1 MTHYYHWS
9 AELFFGFWRTYS
21 TLDPKISADGNTTL
35 PFVRRIIFSHLDARH
50 WRDYAHMNEWVVRSS
65 LPSVAMEFIDD
76 WRDRAEL
83 GKPFVFHRVVVADRS
98 AAMISSNFQRYQ
110 RTASVPFALPGSTN
124 WWMPIRN
131 NVVKF
136 AGLKPDVGGGTTS
149 TPVITYISRQNW
161 GRRMLVPEHHEKLVR
176 ELHKLRATYG
186 YEINV
191 VEAEK
196 MSRVDQIR
204 LAARTTVRPPSKS
217 TTHLKTRN

>member
-1 MTHYYHWS
+1 
-9 AELFFGFWRTYS
+9 
-21 TLDPKISADGNTTL
+21 
-35 PFVRRIIFSHLDARH
+35 
-50 WRDYAHMNEWVVRSS
+50 MNEWVVRSS

-83 GKPFVFHRVVVADRS
+83 GKSFVFHRVVVADRS

>member
-1 MTHYYHWS
+1 
-9 AELFFGFWRTYS
+9 
-21 TLDPKISADGNTTL
+21 
-35 PFVRRIIFSHLDARH
+35 
-50 WRDYAHMNEWVVRSS
+50 MNEWVVRSS